1 MKRANSNDEPCESGT
16 LSISGLAEASRGPN
30 KAGEA
35 QGRCGGE
42 TVEGRSRGS
51 RSPIV
56 RFSWDDIRARHS
68 ARSENEFKISQI
80 RWIACEH
87 SLGHSCLFER
97 SHHRRIAS
105 SDHLSRFSLSPNRQ
119 VRPTP
124 LCWLFLAFLPVVCVF
139 RVLVSVDHLRSGS
152 LLPTPWPGLSLER
165 ST

>member
-1 MKRANSNDEPCESGT
+1 MNHVSLGLCPYLAWRKLLAVLIRQVRPKAVAAGR
-16 LSISGLAEASRGPN
+16 LS
-30 KAGEA
+30 K
-35 QGRCGGE
+35 
-42 TVEGRSRGS
+42 GRSRGS